1 MLFPPVDRV
10 DHIWSI
16 VAHAVARNQ
25 LGLGAKV
32 SPKLEHPETGSR
44 LICIYTYDFSNKEDV
59 MRVLRKLRDLGLVR
73 RNERPPIY
81 YKCGKPYQLS
91 RCGECI

>member
-44 LICIYTYDFSNKEDV
+44 LICIYTYDFSNVEDV
-59 MRVLRKLRDLGLVR
+59 IRVLHKLRELGLVLANR
-73 RNERPPIY
+73 RPIY
-81 YKCGKPYQLS
+81 YKCGKPYQLY